1 MKGLIKK
8 ILKEESLKQTLKD
21 RVKEDGW
28 EYVAELVG
36 DGEILARLGF
46 NNDPVEF
53 LNLFN
58 DLDIVQSK
66 EKPYLTLFRYE
77 KGNNMMIYD
86 RKNEYV
92 YINYDVIWSF
102 LGDVFGLKYV
112 EIQELTQEWLSET
125 YNLRGITTKLLV
137 NNFDYQLSESYN
149 LKRK

>member
-1 MKGLIKK
+1 MQRLIRK

-21 RVKEDGW
+21 QVKEFGW
-28 EYVAELVG
+28 EDAAELVG

-137 NNFDYQLSESYN
+137 NYFDYQLSEAYN
-149 LKRK
+149 LKI